1 MQLTMTG
8 EYAIRA
14 MLHLASLPPGTSTQ
28 INEIAY
34 LWEIPENIL
43 RKIISQLAKAQLIYT
58 QRGIGGGIR
67 LSQPADKLTLLDVIE
82 VVEGKIYLN
91 KCLIGPDFCSRT
103 SWCAVHIVWCEVQQ
117 KMKEILSS
125 RSLAELVAINEV
137 RKSQVQ
143 SLNSSNSNLLNNME
157 LNFS

>member
-1 MQLTMTG
+1 MTG

-14 MLHLASLPPGTSTQ
+14 MLRLASLLPGDSTQ
-28 INEIAY
+28 ITEIASQ
-34 LWEIPENIL
+34 WEIPENIL
-43 RKIISQLAKAQLIYT
+43 RKIISQLAKAQLIFT

-67 LSQPADKLTLLDVIE
+67 LAQPADKLTLLDIIE
-82 VVEGKIYLN
+82 AVEGKIYLN

-103 SWCAVHIVWCEVQQ
+103 SWCAVHLVWREAQQ

-125 RSLAELVAINEV
+125 KSLAELVAINDF

-143 SLNSSNSNLLNNME
+143 SLSSSQANGLNNIE
-157 LNFS
+157 SNYS

>member
-14 MLHLASLPPGTSTQ
+14 MLHLASLPPGDSTQ
-28 INEIAY
+28 ITEIAS

-43 RKIISQLAKAQLIYT
+43 RKIISQLAKAQLIFT

-67 LSQPADKLTLLDVIE
+67 LAQPADKLTLLDVIE
-82 VVEGKIYLN
+82 AVEGKIYLT

-103 SWCAVHIVWCEVQQ
+103 SWCAVHLVWCEAQQ

-125 RSLAELVAINEV
+125 KSLAELVAINDF

-143 SLNSSNSNLLNNME
+143 SLSSSQANGLNNIE
-157 LNFS
+157 LNYS